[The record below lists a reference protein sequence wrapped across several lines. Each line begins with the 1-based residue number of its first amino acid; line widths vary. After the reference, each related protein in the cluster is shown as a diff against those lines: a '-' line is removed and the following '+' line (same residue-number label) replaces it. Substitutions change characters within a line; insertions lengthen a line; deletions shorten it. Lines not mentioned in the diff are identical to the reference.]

1 VSEGVDPQRTALMI
15 MDFQTDIVGRMD
27 DSDALLERVARVRS
41 ACRRRGI
48 QTIYVRVALTP
59 DDRQTIPD
67 RNKSFFALARGTDLM
82 AEGSPAADIHPVL
95 EPAPED
101 LVVTKKRT
109 GSFSTT
115 DLAAELDRRGI
126 DTLILA
132 GIATSGVV
140 LSTVRDAADRD
151 YRLFVLSDCC
161 ADPDPL
167 VHDVLIE
174 RVLPRQAEVIAS
186 NSLDGLFAGERIE

>member
-1 VSEGVDPQRTALMI
+1 MAWVDPQRTALMI
-15 MDFQTDIVGRMD
+15 MDFQTHIVGLVD
-27 DSDALLERVARVRS
+27 GSDALLDRVARARS
-41 ACRRRGI
+41 TCRHRGI
-48 QTIYVRVALTP
+48 QTIFVRVALTP

-82 AEGSPAADIHPVL
+82 AEGTSAADVHPVL
-95 EPAPED
+95 EPAPD
-101 LVVTKKRT
+101 DIVVTKKRT

-115 DLAAELDRRGI
+115 DLAAELERRGI

-151 YRLFVLSDCC
+151 YRLFVLADCC
-161 ADPDPL
+161 ADPDAV
-167 VHDVLIE
+167 VHKVLIE
-174 RVLPRQAEVIAS
+174 RVLPRQAEVITS
-186 NSLDGLFAGERIE
+186 NSLDGLLAGERIE